1 MSIQDRLE
9 EKIYQLIIRRL
20 DGERI
25 SSASYKKKIFEH
37 IGRGIGGFIL
47 FGGGRDEIRAFLD
60 EMQSAAEVPLFIAS
74 DVERGVGQQVQGCTT
89 FPCQMAVAAGIDRS
103 NPRDVGLLERGVAT
117 IAEET
122 RDIGINMPLIPVL
135 DVNQN
140 PDNPIICTRA
150 FSDRPRDVAWFG
162 KKYTEILED
171 SGLISCAKHFP
182 GHGDTS
188 SDSHILLPVISKS
201 YDQLMA
207 VDILP
212 FKEAVEAGAS
222 SIMVGHL
229 HIPSVDLK
237 PASLSGRIIT
247 DILRSELGFD
257 GLVLT
262 DALNMN
268 ALRDIKD
275 VSAQC
280 LHAGADILLH
290 PADPE
295 STVREVMDGL
305 ASKKVHEEQ
314 IDTALQRI
322 MKAKKRFQK
331 SVRRKID
338 YAHHKALASLITE
351 MSVSLVRKKA
361 GLLPIAGRDS
371 VQIIFAGYPELFQ
384 TSPLK
389 NCYKTWSI
397 TDEGIGA
404 EQDICIFAV
413 FTNIAAWKGS
423 SGINDDEKKRI
434 QELMRKARHSIVIS
448 FGSPYVLRH
457 FPEADVLIAA
467 YEATEQAQTA
477 VVKCLEGLRD
487 FKGRLPVEMSI

>member
-1 MSIQDRLE
+1 MKKKL
-9 EKIYQLIIRRL
+9 YQLIIRRL
-20 DGERI
+20 DGEQIR
-25 SSASYKKKIFEH
+25 SASYKKKIFED
-37 IGRGIGGFIL
+37 IDRGIGGFIL
-47 FGGGRDEIRAFLD
+47 FGGERDEIRTALD

-74 DVERGVGQQVQGCTT
+74 DVERGVGQQLRGCAA
-89 FPCQMAVAAGIDRS
+89 FPCQMAVSAGIDRS
-103 NPRDVGLLERGVAT
+103 NTADVSLLERGVMT
-117 IAEET
+117 IAEEA

-150 FSDRPRDVAWFG
+150 FSDKPPDVAWFG
-162 KKYTEILED
+162 KIYTEILES

-207 VDILP
+207 VDIVP
-212 FKEAVEAGAS
+212 FKEAVETGAS

-229 HIPSVDLK
+229 LIPSVDLI
-237 PASLSGRIIT
+237 PASLSRKIIT
-247 DILRSELGFD
+247 DILRSELGFG

-262 DALNMN
+262 DALNMHALQDIEN
-268 ALRDIKD
+268 AP
-275 VSAQC
+275 VQC
-280 LHAGADILLH
+280 LLAGADILLH

-295 STVREVMDGL
+295 STAGELMEGL
-305 ASKKVHEEQ
+305 ASGKVAEAQ
-314 IDTALQRI
+314 IDAALQRI

-338 YAHHKALASLITE
+338 YEQHKALASGITE
-351 MSVSLVRKKA
+351 MSISLVRKKA
-361 GLLPIAGRDS
+361 GLLPIADRDT
-371 VQIIFAGYPELFQ
+371 VQVIFAGDPALFQ
-384 TSPLK
+384 ASPLK
-389 NCYKTWSI
+389 DYYRSWSI
-397 TDEGIGA
+397 AIEGMEA
-404 EQDICIFAV
+404 EHDLCIFAV

-434 QELMRKARHSIVIS
+434 HELMRRARHSIVIS

-477 VVKCLEGLRD
+477 VVQCLEGLLD
-487 FKGRLPVEMSI
+487 FRGRLPVDL

>member
-1 MSIQDRLE
+1 MRIQNHLE
-9 EKIYQLIIRRL
+9 KKLYQLIIRRL
-20 DGERI
+20 DGDRI
-25 SSASYKKKIFEH
+25 GSASYKKKIFDD
-37 IGRGIGGFIL
+37 IDLGIGGFIL
-47 FGGGRDEIRAFLD
+47 FGGGRDEIRTVLD
-60 EMQSAAEVPLFIAS
+60 EMQSAAETPLFIAS
-74 DVERGVGQQVQGCTT
+74 DVERGVGQQLQGCTI
-89 FPCQMAVAAGIDRS
+89 FPCQMAVSAGIDRS
-103 NPRDVGLLERGVAT
+103 NPGDVSLLERGVMT
-117 IAEET
+117 IAGEAK
-122 RDIGINMPLIPVL
+122 DIGINMPLMPVL

-150 FSDRPRDVAWFG
+150 FSDKPEDVAWFG
-162 KKYTEILED
+162 KKYTEILE
-171 SGLISCAKHFP
+171 SAGLISCAKHFP

-212 FKEAVEAGAS
+212 FKEAVEAGAR

-229 HIPSVDLK
+229 RIPSVDLR
-237 PASLSGRIIT
+237 PASLSGKIIT

-268 ALRDIKD
+268 ALQDIKD

-280 LHAGADILLH
+280 LQAGADILLH

-295 STVREVMDGL
+295 STVRELMEGL
-305 ASKKVHEEQ
+305 ASNKVTEEQ
-314 IDTALQRI
+314 IDMALQRI
-322 MKAKKRFQK
+322 MKAKKTFQK
-331 SVRRKID
+331 SVRRDID
-338 YAHHKALASLITE
+338 YEHHKAIASLITE
-351 MSVSLVRKKA
+351 MSISLVRKKA
-361 GLLPIAGRDS
+361 GLLPIADRDA
-371 VQIIFAGYPELFQ
+371 VHLIFAGDPELFQ
-384 TSPLK
+384 ASPLK
-389 NCYKTWSI
+389 NYYRSWSI
-397 TDEGIGA
+397 AIEGMEA

-434 QELMRKARHSIVIS
+434 QELIRKARHSIVIS

-467 YEATEQAQTA
+467 YEPAEQAQTA
-477 VVKCLEGLRD
+477 VVNCLDGLMD
-487 FKGRLPVEMSI
+487 FKGKLPIDL

>member
-1 MSIQDRLE
+1 MSVQHCI
-9 EKIYQLIIRRL
+9 EKKLYQLIIRRL
-20 DGERI
+20 DGDRI
-25 SSASYKKKIFEH
+25 GTASYKEKIFEH
-37 IGRGIGGFIL
+37 IDRGIGGFIL
-47 FGGGRDEIRAFLD
+47 FGGERDEIRTALD

-74 DVERGVGQQVQGCTT
+74 DVERGVGQQLRGCAS

-103 NPRDVGLLERGVAT
+103 NRGDVDLLERGVMT

-122 RDIGINMPLIPVL
+122 KDIGINMPLIPVL

-150 FSDRPRDVAWFG
+150 FSDKPGDVAWFG
-162 KKYTEILED
+162 KKYTEILE
-171 SGLISCAKHFP
+171 STGLISCAKHFP

-188 SDSHILLPVISKS
+188 SDSHILLPVISKP

-229 HIPSVDLK
+229 RIPSVDLK

-247 DILRSELGFD
+247 GILRSELGFD

-262 DALNMN
+262 DALNMH
-268 ALRDIKD
+268 ALQDISD
-275 VSAQC
+275 VSVQC
-280 LHAGADILLH
+280 LQAGADILLH
-290 PADPE
+290 PDDPE
-295 STVREVMDGL
+295 DTVRELMDGL
-305 ASKKVHEEQ
+305 ASKKVTEEQ
-314 IDTALQRI
+314 INTALQRI

-331 SVRRKID
+331 SVRREID
-338 YAHHKALASLITE
+338 YEHHKSLASLITE
-351 MSVSLVRKKA
+351 MSISLVRKKA
-361 GLLPIAGRDS
+361 GLLPVAGCDK
-371 VQIIFAGYPELFQ
+371 VQLIFAGDPDLFQ
-384 TSPLK
+384 ASPLK
-389 NCYKTWSI
+389 NCCKSWSI
-397 TDEGIGA
+397 ATERPGA

-434 QELMRKARHSIVIS
+434 QELMRTAHHSIVIS

-467 YEATEQAQTA
+467 YEATEQAQAA
-477 VVKCLEGLRD
+477 VVKCLEGLMD
-487 FKGRLPVEMSI
+487 FKGRLPIDL

>member
-1 MSIQDRLE
+1 M
-9 EKIYQLIIRRL
+9 EKKVYQLIVRRL
-20 DGERI
+20 DGDRI
-25 SSASYKKKIFEH
+25 GSAAYRKKIFEH
-37 IGRGIGGFIL
+37 IDRGIGGFIL
-47 FGGGRDEIRAFLD
+47 FGGERDEIRTVLD

-74 DVERGVGQQVQGCTT
+74 DIERGVGQQLRGCSN
-89 FPCQMAVAAGIDRS
+89 FPCQMAVSAGIDRS
-103 NPRDVGLLERGVAT
+103 NSGDVDLLERGVTA

-122 RDIGINMPLIPVL
+122 KDIGINMPLIPVL

-150 FSDRPRDVAWFG
+150 FSDNPRDVAWFG
-162 KKYTEILED
+162 KKYTEILE
-171 SGLISCAKHFP
+171 SAGLISCAKHFP

-229 HIPSVDLK
+229 RIPSVDLK
-237 PASLSGRIIT
+237 PASLSRRIIT

-262 DALNMN
+262 DALNMH
-268 ALRDIKD
+268 ALQDISD
-275 VSAQC
+275 VSVQC
-280 LHAGADILLH
+280 LQAGADILLH

-295 STVREVMDGL
+295 GTVRELMDGL
-305 ASKKVHEEQ
+305 ASKKITEEQ
-314 IDTALQRI
+314 IDAALQRI
-322 MKAKKRFQK
+322 MKAKKRFEQ
-331 SVRRKID
+331 SVPREID
-338 YAHHKALASLITE
+338 YEHHKALASLITD
-351 MSVSLVRKKA
+351 MSISLVRKKA
-361 GLLPIAGRDS
+361 GLLPVAGRDT
-371 VQIIFAGYPELFQ
+371 VQLIFAGDPELFQ
-384 TSPLK
+384 ASPLK
-389 NCYKTWSI
+389 NCYKSWSI
-397 TDEGIGA
+397 AIEGIGA

-434 QELMRKARHSIVIS
+434 QELMSKARHSIVIS

-477 VVKCLEGLRD
+477 VVQCLEGLRD
-487 FKGRLPVEMSI
+487 FKGRLPVESDI

>member
-37 IGRGIGGFIL
+37 IDRGIGGFIL
-47 FGGGRDEIRAFLD
+47 FGGERDEIRAVLD
-60 EMQSAAEVPLFIAS
+60 EMQSAAEVSLFIAS
-74 DVERGVGQQVQGCTT
+74 DVERGVGQQVQGCAA

-103 NPRDVGLLERGVAT
+103 KPGDVSLLERGVTT

-122 RDIGINMPLIPVL
+122 RDVGINMPLIPVL

-150 FSDRPRDVAWFG
+150 FSDKPRDVAWFG
-162 KKYTEILED
+162 KKYTEILE
-171 SGLISCAKHFP
+171 SAGLISCAKHFP

-212 FKEAVEAGAS
+212 FKEAVETGAS

-237 PASLSGRIIT
+237 PASLSRRIIT
-247 DILRSELGFD
+247 DILRNELGFD
-257 GLVLT
+257 GLILT
-262 DALNMN
+262 DALNMH

-280 LHAGADILLH
+280 LQAGADILLH
-290 PADPE
+290 PDDPE
-295 STVREVMDGL
+295 NTVRELMEGL
-305 ASKKVHEEQ
+305 ASNKVHEEQ
-314 IDTALQRI
+314 IDAALQRI
-322 MKAKKRFQK
+322 MKAKKRLQK
-331 SVRRKID
+331 SVRREID
-338 YAHHKALASLITE
+338 YEHHKALASLITG
-351 MSVSLVRKKA
+351 MSISLVRTKA
-361 GLLPIAGRDS
+361 GLLPIAGRDT
-371 VQIIFAGYPELFQ
+371 VQMVFAGDPELFQ
-384 TSPLK
+384 ASSLK
-389 NCYKTWSI
+389 NCYASWS
-397 TDEGIGA
+397 TAAEGIGP
-404 EQDICIFAV
+404 EQDICIIAV

-423 SGINDDEKKRI
+423 SGINDDEKKRL
-434 QELMRKARHSIVIS
+434 QELIRKARHSIVVS

-477 VVKCLEGLRD
+477 VVQCLEGLMD
-487 FKGRLPVEMSI
+487 FRGRLPIDL